1 MRGWLRK
8 RARNPIGTAAGVAT
22 LLLVV
27 TAGAAAGAVGA
38 AGAAGATRAGA
49 RPEAAGPWDIST
61 LAGGVGGPGPAS
73 QIVGG
78 ECAVTFSHGSLYAT
92 GYNFS
97 PSVIRR
103 ISMSTGQLTT
113 FAGSAFYGGPSPDG
127 TPAAQAS
134 IDTSCGVTADG
145 HGNLYFTDQADL
157 VEMVPA
163 TTGTNFGR
171 SMTAGRAYVLAG
183 NGTDGSTGDGGPAVD
198 AKLAGPGGLTVDPA
212 GNVII
217 DDATNNV
224 LRIIA
229 ARSGTFYG
237 QPMTAGD
244 IYTVAGGGESYDQSG
259 IAATSARLELADE
272 GGEYT
277 GVMPWP
283 LVTEDQAGNI
293 VMFDG
298 GDAGAA
304 LAEVVAG
311 RTGTFYGQHMTA
323 GDIYVIGG
331 GGAETVGG
339 APATQV
345 SFGMSG
351 GIALDH
357 QGNVLLADTAN
368 HQVDIIAVKAG
379 RFYGQTMKAGYAY
392 VLAGNGTEGAT
403 GDGGPALK
411 AEFSG
416 PDGLTVD
423 SAGNIVLAD
432 GQGGG
437 YAAIFDNNRLRVIAA
452 STGTFYGVKMKSGDV
467 YTISGPSGR
476 TYYGDGG
483 PAGRALLYA
492 GSTVYPYGNDIG
504 VAVTRSGGVV
514 FADLENN
521 RIRIVPK
528 VAGTYFGRRLRA
540 GDIYTIAGN
549 GHLGDTGDGGQ
560 ATHAELA
567 SPAGVAVD
575 AAGNVLMADTANNQV
590 RIVAA
595 RTGRFYGKAMKAGHI
610 YALAGTGQAGY
621 SGDGGP
627 ALSARLS
634 RPAGLALDHHGN
646 VLVCDRGNAKIRV
659 IAARQGVFY
668 GRPYRPG
675 RIYLAGR
682 VTCNGV
688 AADAAGNLVAGDIGH
703 VAVVA
708 QRTGQFYGRHMVAK
722 HTYTIGTAPKGLTEQ
737 GVAIDE
743 SGNVIVATP
752 VKTSF
757 PFLLGPNGLVQVIA
771 ARTGTFYGV
780 AMKAG
785 HQYTIAGAGSGGLGD
800 GGPARLS
807 RLSLPSGVAVAPS
820 GAVVVL
826 DLNRIR
832 VIRS

>member
-1 MRGWLRK
+1 MRK

-27 TAGAAAGAVGA
+27 SAGAAAGAASAAGP
-38 AGAAGATRAGA
+38 AGAAA
-49 RPEAAGPWDIST
+49 RPAAAGPWDIST

-73 QIVGG
+73 QIAGG

-103 ISMSTGQLTT
+103 ISMRTGQLTT
-113 FAGSAFYGGPSPDG
+113 FAGSAFYNGPSPDG
-127 TPAAQAS
+127 TPAAQVG
-134 IDTSCGVTADG
+134 IYTSCGVTADA
-145 HGNLYFTDQADL
+145 HGNMYFTNQADL
-157 VEMVPA
+157 VQMVPA
-163 TTGTNFGR
+163 TTGTYFGR

-217 DDATNNV
+217 DDASNNV

-244 IYTVAGGGESYDQSG
+244 IYTVAGGGENYDHSG
-259 IAATSARLELADE
+259 IPATSAMLELANE

-293 VMFDG
+293 IMYDG
-298 GDAGAA
+298 GDLGAA
-304 LAEVVAG
+304 LVEVVAG
-311 RTGTFYGQHMTA
+311 RTGTYYGQHMTA
-323 GDIYVIGG
+323 GDIYIIGG

-345 SFGMSG
+345 TFGMSS

-357 QGNVLLADTAN
+357 QGNILLTDAVN
-368 HQVDIIAVKAG
+368 HQVDIIAVRAG
-379 RFYGQTMKAGYAY
+379 RFYGQTMKAGWAY

-437 YAAIFDNNRLRVIAA
+437 YAAIFDNNRLRVIAER
-452 STGTFYGVKMKSGDV
+452 TGTFYGVKMKSGDV
-467 YTISGPSGR
+467 YTISGPRGR

-492 GSTVYPYGNDIG
+492 ASTVYPYGNDIG

-528 VAGTYFGRRLRA
+528 VPGTYFGRRLRA
-540 GDIYTIAGN
+540 GDIYTIAGD
-549 GHLGDTGDGGQ
+549 GRLGDTGDGGQ
-560 ATHAELA
+560 ATRAELA
-567 SPAGVAVD
+567 YPAGVAVD
-575 AAGNVLMADTANNQV
+575 AAGNVLVADTGNNQV

-627 ALSARLS
+627 ALSARLKG
-634 RPAGLALDHHGN
+634 PAGLAVDHHGN

-659 IAARQGVFY
+659 IAARRGVYY
-668 GRPYRPG
+668 GRTYRPG

-682 VTCNGV
+682 VSCNGV
-688 AADAAGNLVAGDIGH
+688 ADDAAGNLVSGDIGH

-708 QRTGQFYGRHMVAK
+708 QRTGQFYGQHMVAR
-722 HTYTIGTAPKGLTEQ
+722 HTYIIGTAPKGLTEQ
-737 GVAIDE
+737 GVAIDG
-743 SGNVIVATP
+743 SGNVIVGTP
-752 VKTSF
+752 IKYTFPYSF
-757 PFLLGPNGLVQVIA
+757 GTNGLVQVIA
-771 ARTGTFYGV
+771 ARTGSFYGV

-785 HQYTIAGAGSGGLGD
+785 RQYTIAGAGSDGLGD
-800 GGPARLS
+800 GGPARQS
-807 RLSLPSGVAVAPS
+807 RFSLPSAVAVAPS
-820 GAVVVL
+820 GAVLVL

-832 VIRS
+832 VIRG

>member
-1 MRGWLRK
+1 MRGWLRR
-8 RARNPIGTAAGVAT
+8 RARNPIGAAAGVAA
-22 LLLVV
+22 LLLVASAGSA
-27 TAGAAAGAVGA
+27 TATGAA
-38 AGAAGATRAGA
+38 A
-49 RPEAAGPWDIST
+49 RPEAAGSWDIST

-73 QIVGG
+73 QIAGG
-78 ECAVTFSHGSLYAT
+78 DCAVAFSHGSLYAT
-92 GYNFS
+92 GYSLS

-103 ISMSTGQLTT
+103 ISMRTGQLTT

-127 TPAAQAS
+127 TPATQAS
-134 IDTSCGVTADG
+134 IDTSCGVTADA

-163 TTGTNFGR
+163 TTGTYFGR

-217 DDATNNV
+217 DDAGNNV

-229 ARSGTFYG
+229 ARPGTFYG

-244 IYTVAGGGESYDQSG
+244 IYTVAGGGENYDQSG
-259 IAATSARLELADE
+259 IPATSAKLELADE

-293 VMFDG
+293 VMDDG

-311 RTGTFYGQHMTA
+311 RTGTFYGEHMTA

-331 GGAETVGG
+331 GGPDAAGG
-339 APATQV
+339 KPATKV
-345 SFGMSG
+345 SFGMSS

-357 QGNVLLADTAN
+357 QGNILLADAAS

-379 RFYGQTMKAGYAY
+379 QFYGRIMKAGYAY
-392 VLAGNGTEGAT
+392 VLAGNGKEGAA
-403 GDGGPALK
+403 GDGGPAVK

-452 STGTFYGVKMKSGDV
+452 RTGTFYGVKMKSGDV
-467 YTISGPSGR
+467 YTISGPRGR

-483 PAGRALLYA
+483 PAGRALFYA

-514 FADLENN
+514 LADLENN

-528 VAGTYFGRRLRA
+528 VPGTYFGRRLRA
-540 GDIYTIAGN
+540 GDIYTIAGD
-549 GHLGDTGDGGQ
+549 GQLGDTGDGGQ
-560 ATHAELA
+560 ATRAELA

-575 AAGNVLMADTANNQV
+575 AAGNVLVADTGNNQV

-595 RTGRFYGKAMKAGHI
+595 RTGRFYGQAMKAGHI

-627 ALSARLS
+627 AQSARLD

-659 IAARQGVFY
+659 IAARRGVFY
-668 GRPYRPG
+668 GRRYRPG

-688 AADAAGNLVAGDIGH
+688 ADDAAGNLVAGDIGH

-722 HTYTIGTAPKGLTEQ
+722 HTYIIGTAPKGLTEE
-737 GVAIDE
+737 GVAIDG

-752 VKTSF
+752 IKTSF
-757 PFLLGPNGLVQVIA
+757 PFFLGPNGLVQVIA

-780 AMKAG
+780 AMTAG
-785 HQYTIAGAGSGGLGD
+785 HQYTIAGAGSDGLGD
-800 GGPARLS
+800 GGPARQS
-807 RLSLPSGVAVAPS
+807 RFSLPTGVAVAPS
-820 GAVVVL
+820 GAVLVL

-832 VIRS
+832 VIRPS